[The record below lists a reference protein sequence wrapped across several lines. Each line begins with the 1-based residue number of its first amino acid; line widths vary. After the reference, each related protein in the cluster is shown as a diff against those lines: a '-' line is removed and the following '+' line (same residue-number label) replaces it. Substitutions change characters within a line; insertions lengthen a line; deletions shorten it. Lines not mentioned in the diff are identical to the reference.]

1 MQFGG
6 AILIGWLIYF
16 LLTRGKRRKQ
26 ASAFNS
32 TLTKFTNGFFASG
45 KVAGHKGPQ
54 ARAFSGRAGRAEW
67 FRIFVMNA
75 YLASFVVRIAP
86 PWGLLIA
93 LPFSVAIWAVSVRR
107 LHDLGRS
114 GWLVLVPFA
123 LATSLIVAGAV
134 LAGSETTILSEL
146 SEAQQT
152 LAHSIAMW
160 LGWTF
165 IIGLIGFYLW
175 LGLARGK
182 AGPNPYGEADP
193 V

>member
-26 ASAFNS
+26 ASASNS

-45 KVAGHKGPQ
+45 KVMGHKGPQ
-54 ARAFSGRAGRAEW
+54 ARSFSGRAGRAEW
-67 FRIFVMNA
+67 FRMFVLSA
-75 YLASFVVRIAP
+75 YLASLLVPIAP
-86 PWGLLIA
+86 AWGLFIT

-114 GWLVLVPFA
+114 GWLVLLPFT
-123 LATSLIVAGAV
+123 LAVLLAVAGAV
-134 LAGSETTILSEL
+134 LAGSQKTILSEL
-146 SEAQQT
+146 SETQQT

-165 IIGLIGFYLW
+165 IFGLIGFYLW